1 MNLEADQSP
10 LGARGLIF
18 LPYLLGERSPRWN
31 PNARGAFIG
40 LTMTHKRAD
49 MIRAVLEGISL
60 NLRVILEAF
69 LDQGAEIE
77 AIRVIGGGAR
87 SKLWNQIMANVYG
100 RTILRPALLEEATS
114 MGAAIAGGVGVGLF
128 PDFSVAERLT
138 PIAAITEVDP
148 EAKAVYD
155 RLYEV
160 FEAAYQALVPI
171 YDQIAAL
178 PPRPMGPPRGLSIP
192 SSSQARSS
200 TSTAAT

>member
-10 LGARGLIF
+10 IGARGLIF

-31 PNARGAFIG
+31 SNARGAFLG
-40 LTMTHKRAD
+40 LTMTHQRAD
-49 MIRAVLEGISL
+49 MIRAVLEGIAL

-69 LDQGAEIE
+69 LDQGAKIE

-128 PDFSVAERLT
+128 PGFSVAERLT
-138 PIAAITEVDP
+138 PIAAVTEVDP
-148 EAKAVYD
+148 EAKAAYD
-155 RLYEV
+155 RLYKV

-171 YDQIAAL
+171 YDELAEL
-178 PPRPMGPPRGLSIP
+178 
-192 SSSQARSS
+192 
-200 TSTAAT
+200 